1 MSRRYIPTD
10 YEEEMLDAIAEI
22 SGHFAQCAYEVLDE
36 RKRQALYP
44 HLWQVCDM
52 YNEGDFDFESDL
64 YSREYQAVLSFIPQ
78 NYMLLDIQRQ
88 VV

>member
-36 RKRQALYP
+36 RKRQALY
-44 HLWQVCDM
+44 LICGKYVICIMKETSTSSQI
-52 YNEGDFDFESDL
+52 YTLRN
-64 YSREYQAVLSFIPQ
+64 I
-78 NYMLLDIQRQ
+78 RQ
-88 VV
+88 Y